1 MCPKQVHEGSS
12 DLLYVQ
18 CGYDRL
24 REPTNPKR
32 GLGLVVVYRG
42 SGAPRSRVYGGQFCA
57 VDPRLQVR
65 ALGSHN
71 YKPVSSKQSYISLG
85 GQR

>member
-42 SGAPRSRVYGGQFCA
+42 SGAPGLS
-57 VDPRLQVR
+57 
-65 ALGSHN
+65 ALGYTGASFV
-71 YKPVSSKQSYISLG
+71 PLILVCRFALWVRITTSL
-85 GQR
+85 